1 MILIKRENEG
11 YIFNYMEVLK
21 KLGALFVTILGKIKK
36 LGALFV
42 TILGKIKKLGAF
54 FVTILGKIIKSLAS
68 FPVNCHYSP
77 IPAQSSS
84 VYFQHFNH
92 SLPRRF
98 TSLTP
103 S

>member
-1 MILIKRENEG
+1 MEFKIKMILIKRENEG
-11 YIFNYMEVLK
+11 YIFNYMEVL
-21 KLGALFVTILGKIKK
+21 KK

-98 TSLTP
+98 NSLTP